1 MNMAADAGATSTKHA
16 VAVFDP
22 GDKDYNTIAFP
33 SVEIIVPLAED
44 ADCDPLQDDEVR
56 LQSLDE
62 SYEKIVKASD
72 PEAEV
77 KRGEGLIYYHFV
89 DVPPGFYRISVR
101 ISESWVDLSADL
113 AVTPRGASFLGK
125 KLTTG
130 TAPAKAAV
138 RLHRFKEAPPLEAE
152 PELDISD
159 NPGPPEG

>member
-1 MNMAADAGATSTKHA
+1 MNMAVDGSAATKHS

-22 GDKDYNTIAFP
+22 GDKDFNTIAFP

-77 KRGEGLIYYHFV
+77 KRDEGLIYYHFV

-101 ISESWVDLSADL
+101 ISETWVDLSTDL

-125 KLTTG
+125 KLTSATP
-130 TAPAKAAV
+130 AAKAAV
-138 RLHRFKEAPPLEAE
+138 RLHHFKEAPPLQPE
-152 PELDISD
+152 PEQDISD